1 MKFLSVSQLR
11 SFVKRNLTE
20 GRLED
25 VQNKFPQLDVDQLA
39 RQDPSGPKLK
49 YLSWMAK
56 QLSNNDKAKMEDL
69 VPSVQYFHKNLS
81 RFPSKDINVYKTLK
95 DLENAVKS
103 VSEKKSS
110 KEKRQEDKAG
120 SETIYEDKEVA
131 LVYVGTKESCQ
142 LYGKG
147 TKWCITMRDASYFE
161 QYTGANVVFYF
172 LLKKQPLGDPL
183 DKVAFAVKRDKENKI
198 LENELELYDAE
209 DNQIDDRLA
218 FAEFPDLEFFI
229 GEIVVDASHK
239 PKGLLAKIK
248 DGESSTEEEQQALE
262 LYKNDDQ
269 ITKMIADSTKNE
281 STLLSLAKHKNEEI
295 RMWVA
300 GNSNTPPSVLKILV
314 KDDDFSVRQ
323 AIAYSSDNP
332 EILAM
337 LVNDSDNFIRY
348 NLATNNNASPETL
361 AILAT
366 DNDPGVRRRVA
377 QNSSV
382 SQETLKTLIS

>member
-269 ITKMIADSTKNE
+269 ITKMIADSTK
-281 STLLSLAKHKNEEI
+281 KRI
-295 RMWVA
+295 
-300 GNSNTPPSVLKILV
+300 NTFK
-314 KDDDFSVRQ
+314 FS
-323 AIAYSSDNP
+323 
-332 EILAM
+332 
-337 LVNDSDNFIRY
+337 
-348 NLATNNNASPETL
+348 
-361 AILAT
+361 
-366 DNDPGVRRRVA
+366 
-377 QNSSV
+377 
-382 SQETLKTLIS
+382 KTQK